1 LVNAGRIPVGLIDTS
16 VLVAVEKGRPLREGA
31 LPARSAV
38 SIVTVAELRAG
49 VLAAPDVES
58 RDRRIVT
65 LEGVSG
71 ATILAIEGKV
81 ARAWA
86 AMRAYLVASG
96 RGVSVNDVWIAAT
109 AAAHEIP
116 IVSQDRD
123 FDALSG
129 VMGLTVIPV

>member
-1 LVNAGRIPVGLIDTS
+1 MSADRAPVGLIDTS
-16 VLVAVEKGRPLREGA
+16 VLVAVEKGRPLREEV
-31 LPARSAV
+31 LPERSAI

-49 VLAAPDVES
+49 VLTAPDVES

-65 LEGVSG
+65 LEGVRG
-71 ATILAIEGKV
+71 AAILPVEGRV

-109 AAAHEIP
+109 AAAHELP
-116 IVSQDRD
+116 VVTQDRD
-123 FDALSG
+123 YHALSG